1 MARVREEH
9 RESFPI
15 VRHPAPGTR
24 TPILVSVPHSGTRP
38 LPHITRD
45 DYRQP
50 WFETFAYGFADTF
63 VGDLYADLHEHGAT
77 VLTTPFS
84 RIFVDVNRRRDDFE
98 HHDGEV
104 RPGARGD
111 RRPRLHGPRL
121 RGAQG
126 RQRLHRRQH
135 RGHLRSAPDLP
146 RPRDPARDQ
155 RVAVDDDHGRRV
167 HRPGATGGNSREGGS
182 QHRPDSRVSSRG
194 AGGLAGRPRDR
205 ARGWHRKIRIGVGA
219 GGAPSSPEALAEL
232 VAGLD
237 QLGFDSLWLS
247 EVLTGPVPD
256 PVVGLSWAAA
266 SNPRLK
272 LGTTM
277 LLPGRNVVRLAKQL
291 ASLDVLCRGRLLVT
305 LVPGLTYE
313 PERDAIGVPPK
324 QRGAFIDEALPLLRR
339 LWAGETVSHDGAVGS
354 FRDVKLSPV
363 PVQQPLEVWLGGT
376 VPAALERCGRL
387 SDGWLP
393 SLCTPEEAAH
403 GRVVIEDAAA
413 KAGRTISPEHFG
425 VSIGYATRPIDPATA
440 RTMAARRPRSLE
452 LTPVGLPALRAAI
465 ERFIAVGFSKF
476 VVRPVAAPASW
487 RAELEALAS
496 AVGDL
501 QT

>member
-1 MARVREEH
+1 M
-9 RESFPI
+9 
-15 VRHPAPGTR
+15 
-24 TPILVSVPHSGTRP
+24 
-38 LPHITRD
+38 
-45 DYRQP
+45 
-50 WFETFAYGFADTF
+50 
-63 VGDLYADLHEHGAT
+63 
-77 VLTTPFS
+77 
-84 RIFVDVNRRRDDFE
+84 
-98 HHDGEV
+98 
-104 RPGARGD
+104 
-111 RRPRLHGPRL
+111 
-121 RGAQG
+121 
-126 RQRLHRRQH
+126 
-135 RGHLRSAPDLP
+135 
-146 RPRDPARDQ
+146 
-155 RVAVDDDHGRRV
+155 
-167 HRPGATGGNSREGGS
+167 
-182 QHRPDSRVSSRG
+182 
-194 AGGLAGRPRDR
+194 
-205 ARGWHRKIRIGVGA
+205 KIRIGVGA
-219 GGAPSSPEALAEL
+219 GGASSSPEALAEL

-291 ASLDVLCRGRLLVT
+291 ASLDVLSRGRLLVT

-376 VPAALERCGRL
+376 VPAALDRCGRL

-487 RAELEALAS
+487 GAELEALAS